1 MNRLKSTITVLLA
14 LCAFWPA
21 GARQGRQEEVL
32 VSAASSLSEAFTG
45 VARAF
50 EARDG
55 ARVILNLGASNA
67 LVRQVQAGA
76 PVDVFVSADDRQID
90 QLGALL
96 RPGSRV
102 ELASNQLVVVVPDD
116 RPSGWTSIQG
126 LLNPKVRRVAVG
138 DPAGVPAGVY
148 AKEYLTRIGLWAM
161 LQPKVVPT
169 GSVRLALA
177 AVESG
182 AVDAAVVYRT
192 DAAVAKR
199 SRVAW
204 RVPHEE
210 GPGIRY
216 AAVAVRDAPNPAAA
230 DRLLRFLRSP
240 EVASLMQ
247 QAGFTPPLAAGPKS
261 R

>member
-1 MNRLKSTITVLLA
+1 
-14 LCAFWPA
+14 
-21 GARQGRQEEVL
+21 VL
-32 VSAASSLSEAFTG
+32 VSAASSLSEVFTG

-50 EARDG
+50 EARDR

-67 LVRQVQAGA
+67 LVRQVRAGA
-76 PVDVFVSADDRQID
+76 PVDVFVSADDHQID
-90 QLGALL
+90 QLGALV
-96 RPGSRV
+96 RPASRV

-116 RPSGWTSIQG
+116 RPSAWTSIQN
-126 LLNPKVRRVAVG
+126 LLDPKVRRVAIG

-148 AKEYLTRIGLWAM
+148 AQAYLTRIGLWTR
-161 LQPKVVPT
+161 LQPKLVPT

-192 DAAVAKR
+192 DAAIAKR

-204 RVPHEE
+204 RVPQGE
-210 GPGIRY
+210 GPDIRY
-216 AAVAVRDAPNPAAA
+216 AAVAVRDARNPAAA
-230 DRLLRFLRSP
+230 DRLLRFLRSS

-247 QAGFTPPLAAGPKS
+247 RAGFAPARVASAPA